1 MLKVIQITDTHLSE
15 PGQTLWG
22 MDPYKR
28 LEAAFEDI
36 RTFHSD
42 ARACIISGDLT
53 DSASPEALL
62 WIKDYLADFPIST
75 YLMIGNHDVRSVF
88 FDVFQTYPKDANGFL
103 QYSFNLAEAQFL
115 CLDTKKDQPGS
126 AGQYCAKRMT
136 WLKNELKKTAKDV
149 YIFMHHPPFDVGV
162 TYMDRIKLDEA
173 EDFGDL
179 VSRSKNVKHIF
190 FGHVHRPVFLTWQ
203 GISCSGCP
211 GINHQVPLVGG
222 SVATNYSAEPPMYA
236 VIEFGSGQF
245 RINLDAFLDRRP
257 VSK

>member
-53 DSASPEALL
+53 DSASPGALL

-115 CLDTKKDQPGS
+115 CLDTKKDQSGS
-126 AGQYCAKRMT
+126 SGQYCAKRMT
-136 WLKNELKKTAKDV
+136 WLKNELKKPLRMCTFLCTTHLLTLASHIWIGSSLMKQKTLGIWSLV
-149 YIFMHHPPFDVGV
+149 PRMSNTSSLAMYI
-162 TYMDRIKLDEA
+162 DRS
-173 EDFGDL
+173 F
-179 VSRSKNVKHIF
+179 
-190 FGHVHRPVFLTWQ
+190 
-203 GISCSGCP
+203 
-211 GINHQVPLVGG
+211 
-222 SVATNYSAEPPMYA
+222 
-236 VIEFGSGQF
+236 
-245 RINLDAFLDRRP
+245 
-257 VSK
+257 

>member
-42 ARACIISGDLT
+42 ARACVISGDLT

-75 YLMIGNHDVRSVF
+75 YLMIGNHNVRSVF
-88 FDVFQTYPKDANGFL
+88 FDVFQSYPKDANGFL
-103 QYSFNLAEAQFL
+103 KYSFNLTEAQFL

-126 AGQYCAKRMT
+126 SGQYCAKRVT
-136 WLKNELKKTAKDV
+136 WPENELKK
-149 YIFMHHPPFDVGV
+149 PP
-162 TYMDRIKLDEA
+162 RICTFLCIAHLLK
-173 EDFGDL
+173 L
-179 VSRSKNVKHIF
+179 VSHKWTGSSSMKQRN
-190 FGHVHRPVFLTWQ
+190 L
-203 GISCSGCP
+203 GIWS
-211 GINHQVPLVGG
+211 LVTRM
-222 SVATNYSAEPPMYA
+222 SNTSSLAMSTDQS
-236 VIEFGSGQF
+236 F
-245 RINLDAFLDRRP
+245 
-257 VSK
+257 